1 LILAIELLSF
11 STVAGS
17 APYVMLAQS
26 RADLITGFC
35 RVLTY
40 FFALLPASGWV
51 TPKFAASIMIPIQ
64 FFSLANNIFT
74 QLYPFLELTLAVL
87 NVIIGILLNRRS
99 SEFQIGDVVYSLID
113 ANETNV
119 DLEPS
124 EGCCCSCCA
133 SMMCCC
139 SGNKKNDKKVKE
151 AKAKVESD
159 KMKLISSSSSSSSLV
174 KRSELEAKK
183 LASAYN
189 NNGLETA
196 STGIVM
202 ADEGVIIGYCTKKQF
217 PADYKQRVL
226 VEFPGG
232 FVMGMLNGKEITR
245 DFIQAKGV
253 SVEKV
258 EVPELAV
265 VSQPEPIVE
274 PIVEPEPVVEP
285 EPEPEPIVEPE
296 PLEIDL
302 EPIVEI
308 DLEPSSEVESELEPE
323 VTNDGSTPMIA
334 KRTGSNP
341 TKRSSSKSKALQALG
356 KKRRSGR
363 NSGTSSRSS
372 NRFEA
377 AAASGENDSQGNDSL
392 IEGPLMPPKK
402 PSKQETRAAMLMQG
416 KSPSA
421 GLVSVRAVARGSSL
435 DQLPTNATTKNRI
448 SVTVS
453 NVAAV
458 ASSSLTAA
466 ANKQPSSSNVT
477 EV

>member
-1 LILAIELLSF
+1 
-11 STVAGS
+11 
-17 APYVMLAQS
+17 
-26 RADLITGFC
+26 
-35 RVLTY
+35 
-40 FFALLPASGWV
+40 
-51 TPKFAASIMIPIQ
+51 
-64 FFSLANNIFT
+64 
-74 QLYPFLELTLAVL
+74 
-87 NVIIGILLNRRS
+87 
-99 SEFQIGDVVYSLID
+99 
-113 ANETNV
+113 
-119 DLEPS
+119 
-124 EGCCCSCCA
+124 
-133 SMMCCC
+133 
-139 SGNKKNDKKVKE
+139 
-151 AKAKVESD
+151 
-159 KMKLISSSSSSSSLV
+159 
-174 KRSELEAKK
+174 
-183 LASAYN
+183 
-189 NNGLETA
+189 
-196 STGIVM
+196 
-202 ADEGVIIGYCTKKQF
+202 
-217 PADYKQRVL
+217 
-226 VEFPGG
+226 
-232 FVMGMLNGKEITR
+232 
-245 DFIQAKGV
+245 
-253 SVEKV
+253 
-258 EVPELAV
+258 
-265 VSQPEPIVE
+265 VE
-274 PIVEPEPVVEP
+274 P
-285 EPEPEPIVEPE
+285 
-296 PLEIDL
+296 
-302 EPIVEI
+302 
-308 DLEPSSEVESELEPE
+308 ELEPE
-323 VTNDGSTPMIA
+323 VTNSSTPMIA